1 MHTFTQIEKKI
12 LKAIRNQD
20 VTDIKYLGTTIKDV
34 FFPSRKCALYM
45 EPSGKKVYL
54 FFPSGQ
60 KHADRKC
67 FAQLIT
73 LITFIEYL
81 QKENLIYLQPTGMNH
96 DVLFYEN
103 YQDSFLQGETH
114 DSDVKHAI
122 SQQEFMRMDLA
133 PAPEE
138 ISVTNDESVKAIKL
152 QSDRLFITDAAG
164 KRYLEST
171 NVSSLYQQLYML
183 LCSRAFPTET
193 LRRFISNGHCSDDEK
208 RNKRSLCLSR
218 ASFLVA
224 LLALV
229 LTSPWFATPYN
240 NKKGYTTIEQHQFD
254 TLKTI
259 LSQPVLSV
267 HQAPVD
273 STKKDSKNN
282 ELNDKYK
289 VKNKN
294 TTNIAYPNP

>member
-1 MHTFTQIEKKI
+1 MSR
-12 LKAIRNQD
+12 LDNQ
-20 VTDIKYLGTTIKDV
+20 GC

-54 FFPSGQ
+54 FFPSTQ
-60 KHADRKC
+60 YHADRKC

-81 QKENLIYLQPTGMNH
+81 HKENLIYLQPTEMNH

-103 YQDSFLQGETH
+103 YQHSFLLGKNY
-114 DSDVKHAI
+114 DPDVKHAI

-133 PAPEE
+133 PTPEE
-138 ISVTNDESVKAIKL
+138 TPVPHYGCIKAGKL

-193 LRRFISNGHCSDDEK
+193 LRRFISNGYCSDDEK
-208 RNKRSLCLSR
+208 RNKCSLYLSR

-240 NKKGYTTIEQHQFD
+240 NKKGYTIIEQHQFD

-259 LSQPVLSV
+259 LSQPALSI
-267 HQAPVD
+267 HHAPED

-289 VKNKN
+289 LKNKN